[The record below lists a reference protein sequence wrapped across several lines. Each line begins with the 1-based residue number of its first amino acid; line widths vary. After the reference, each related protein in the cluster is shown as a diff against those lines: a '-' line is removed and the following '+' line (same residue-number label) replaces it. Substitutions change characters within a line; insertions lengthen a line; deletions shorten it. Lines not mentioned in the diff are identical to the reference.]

1 VGNRPPYI
9 LIDTGEGRPDFLPFL
24 KQALLSSPSD
34 PPILISDIII
44 THKHRDHWGGVPS
57 ILLTLLDINDQHPPP
72 KLHKFSLDSNDLDSH
87 HVQLT
92 EMLGSLKPGSF
103 HSHNSPEP
111 ASASLS
117 LTSVHPLRDGQ
128 LLGPL
133 QVIHT
138 PGHTADSISLYLKEE
153 GALFTAD
160 SILGHGTAVF
170 EDLSTYLNSLHRLLH
185 TFGNESSLEPAASR
199 HDQDARLHVIYPG
212 HGPAIEG
219 SETALNTIKTYIQHR
234 LDRERE
240 YLAVLESRNHHDHH
254 HDWTA
259 DEILAQIYPEHV
271 RAIAKRGL
279 LLHLQK
285 LETEGRVVKT
295 IGADGDPTW
304 KAVNTIVVQ
313 ND

>member
-1 VGNRPPYI
+1 
-9 LIDTGEGRPDFLPFL
+9 
-24 KQALLSSPSD
+24 
-34 PPILISDIII
+34 
-44 THKHRDHWGGVPS
+44 VPS

-103 HSHNSPEP
+103 HSPEP
-111 ASASLS
+111 ARPSLN
-117 LTSVHPLRDGQ
+117 TSVHPLRDGQ

-133 QVIHT
+133 QIIHT

-185 TFGNESSLEPAASR
+185 TFGNESSLEPHASR
-199 HDQDARLHVIYPG
+199 HDLDPRLHVIYPG
-212 HGPAIEG
+212 HGPAIES
-219 SETALNTIKTYIQHR
+219 SETALNTIKSYIQHR

-240 YLAVLESRNHHDHH
+240 YLAVLESRNHD

-271 RAIAKRGL
+271 WAMAKRGL
-279 LLHLQK
+279 LLHLQR
-285 LETEGRVVKT
+285 LETNHRVVKS
-295 IGADGDPTW
+295 ISADGTPTW